1 MKSGDDGTCAELKFY
16 PGSIVETSRKRP
28 AASVHPAAPL
38 LDTPPEAD
46 FDALTK
52 LATKALGVPA
62 SLVSLVE
69 PHRQF
74 FKSHCGLPEPFAS
87 ERETPIS
94 HSVCQHVVASGRPL
108 IVEDARLHPLVQ
120 DNPGVLTLGMIAYL
134 GVPLFDSEGVAYG
147 AFCAFSGEPRR
158 WTAADVEILNTL
170 AAHAMSQID
179 LRIQVARQ
187 SRDLASLRRSEEI
200 RASVAQAERHD
211 LRTPLN
217 ALLLGLSGIRLLGE
231 LNEDQAVAMAM
242 VERNGRVL
250 SEMID
255 EMLDIGSID
264 ARGELALTRQPALP
278 LELLSRALD
287 QVTPL
292 ASERRQILN
301 NSGQELRAIMVDGEK
316 IVRVLVNV
324 LGNAIKFTPPGGR
337 IDVAV
342 GEEVDEGRSAVVF
355 SVRDTGAGVAEADL
369 ERIFVEGFRADETA
383 PTRRSAGIG
392 LTFCKRVIEAHGGRI
407 WVQSKVGEGS
417 TFSVSLPE
425 DAGGI

>member
-1 MKSGDDGTCAELKFY
+1 
-16 PGSIVETSRKRP
+16 
-28 AASVHPAAPL
+28 
-38 LDTPPEAD
+38 
-46 FDALTK
+46 
-52 LATKALGVPA
+52 
-62 SLVSLVE
+62 
-69 PHRQF
+69 
-74 FKSHCGLPEPFAS
+74 
-87 ERETPIS
+87 
-94 HSVCQHVVASGRPL
+94 
-108 IVEDARLHPLVQ
+108 
-120 DNPGVLTLGMIAYL
+120 MIAYL
-134 GVPLFDSEGVAYG
+134 GVPLFDSAGVAYG

-187 SRDLASLRRSEEI
+187 SHDLESLRRSEEI

-231 LNEDQAVAMAM
+231 LNEDQAVAMAI

-292 ASERRQILN
+292 AAERQQTLN
-301 NSGQELRAIMVDGEK
+301 SSGQALRAIMVDGEK

-342 GEEVDEGRSAVVF
+342 CEEVDEGQTSVVF

-392 LTFCKRVIEAHGGRI
+392 LTFCKRVIDAHGGRI
-407 WVQSKVGEGS
+407 WVQSKLGEGS
-417 TFSVSLPE
+417 TFSVSLP
-425 DAGGI
+425 GGCRGKSTRLRHGAVSKGWEFG

>member
-1 MKSGDDGTCAELKFY
+1 MKKD
-16 PGSIVETSRKRP
+16 PGLSRSSTERP
-28 AASVHPAAPL
+28 AAGAFVHPAAPL

-74 FKSHCGLPEPFAS
+74 FKSQCGLPEPLAS

-94 HSVCQHVVASGRPL
+94 HSVCQHVVASGQP
-108 IVEDARLHPLVQ
+108 IVIEDARLHPLVR
-120 DNPGVLTLGMIAYL
+120 DNLAITTLGVIAYL
-134 GVPLFDSEGVAYG
+134 GVPLFDSAGVAYG

-158 WTAADVEILNTL
+158 WTAADLEILTAL
-170 AAHAMSQID
+170 ADHAMRQID

-187 SRDLASLRRSEEI
+187 SHDLESLRRSEEI

-217 ALLLGLSGIRLLGE
+217 ALLMGVSGIRFLGE
-231 LNEDQAVAMAM
+231 LNEDQAVAMAI
-242 VERNGRVL
+242 VERNGHVL
-250 SEMID
+250 AEMID

-264 ARGELALTRQPALP
+264 ARGELALTRRPALP
-278 LELLSRALD
+278 LELLSRAIG

-292 ASERRQILN
+292 VAERQQTLS
-301 NSGQELRAIMVDGEK
+301 NSGQTLRAIMADGEK
-316 IVRVLVNV
+316 IVRVLVNI
-324 LGNAIKFTPPGGR
+324 LGNAIKFTPPGGC

-342 GEEVDEGRSAVVF
+342 FEEVDGGRSSVVF
-355 SVRDTGAGVAEADL
+355 SIRDTGIGISEADL
-369 ERIFVEGFRADETA
+369 QKIFAEGFRADETA
-383 PTRRSAGIG
+383 PTRRSTGIG
-392 LTFCKRVIEAHGGRI
+392 LTFCKRVVEAHGGRI
-407 WVQSKVGEGS
+407 LVKSQLGEGS
-417 TFSVSLPE
+417 TFSVSLPTE
-425 DAGGI
+425 CAQRSLR

>member
-1 MKSGDDGTCAELKFY
+1 METIAE
-16 PGSIVETSRKRP
+16 ISRSSAERP
-28 AASVHPAAPL
+28 AGGAFVHPAAPL

-74 FKSHCGLPEPFAS
+74 FKSQCGLREPFAS

-94 HSVCQHVVASGRPL
+94 HSVCQHVVASGQP
-108 IVEDARLHPLVQ
+108 IIIEDARLHPLLR
-120 DNPGVLTLGMIAYL
+120 DNLAIPTLGMVAYL
-134 GVPLFDSEGVAYG
+134 GVPLFDSAGVAYG

-158 WTAADVEILNTL
+158 WTAADLEILTAL
-170 AAHAMSQID
+170 AAHAMRQID

-187 SRDLASLRRSEEI
+187 NRDLASLRRSEEI

-217 ALLLGLSGIRLLGE
+217 ALLLGLRGIQLLGE
-231 LNEDQAVAMAM
+231 LNEDQAVAMAI

-250 SEMID
+250 AEMID

-264 ARGELALTRQPALP
+264 ARGELALARRPALP
-278 LELLSRALD
+278 LELLGRAIE

-292 ASERRQILN
+292 VTERQQTLS
-301 NSGQELRAIMVDGEK
+301 NSGQTLRAITADGEK
-316 IVRVLVNV
+316 IVRVLVNI
-324 LGNAIKFTPPGGR
+324 LGNAIKFTPPGGC
-337 IDVAV
+337 INVAV
-342 GEEVDEGRSAVVF
+342 FEEVDEGRAWVVF
-355 SVRDTGAGVAEADL
+355 SVRDTGIGISEADL
-369 ERIFVEGFRADETA
+369 QRIFAQGFRADETA

-392 LTFCKRVIEAHGGRI
+392 LTFCKRVVEAHGGRI
-407 WVQSKVGEGS
+407 WVTSKLGEGS
-417 TFSVSLPE
+417 TFSVSLPTE
-425 DAGGI
+425 FAQQSLR

>member
-1 MKSGDDGTCAELKFY
+1 MEKVTELSRSSGE
-16 PGSIVETSRKRP
+16 RP
-28 AASVHPAAPL
+28 AAGAFIHPAAPL

-74 FKSHCGLPEPFAS
+74 FKSQCGLREPFAS

-94 HSVCQHVVASGRPL
+94 HSVCRHVVASGQP
-108 IVEDARLHPLVQ
+108 IIIEDARLHPLVR
-120 DNPGVLTLGMIAYL
+120 DNLAIPTLGMIAYL
-134 GVPLFDSEGVAYG
+134 GVPLFDSAGVAYG

-158 WTAADVEILNTL
+158 WTAADLEILTAL
-170 AAHAMSQID
+170 AAHAMHQID

-187 SRDLASLRRSEEI
+187 NRDLASLRRSEEV

-217 ALLLGLSGIRLLGE
+217 ALLLGLSGIQLLGE
-231 LNEDQAVAMAM
+231 LNEDQAVAMAI
-242 VERNGRVL
+242 VKRNGRVL
-250 SEMID
+250 AEMID

-264 ARGELALTRQPALP
+264 ARGELALTRRPALP
-278 LELLSRALD
+278 LELLSRAIE

-292 ASERRQILN
+292 VAERQQTLSK
-301 NSGQELRAIMVDGEK
+301 SGQTLRAITADGEK
-316 IVRVLVNV
+316 IVRVLVNI
-324 LGNAIKFTPPGGR
+324 LGNAIKFTPPGGC

-342 GEEVDEGRSAVVF
+342 FEEVDEGRASVVF
-355 SVRDTGAGVAEADL
+355 SVRDTGIGISETDL
-369 ERIFVEGFRADETA
+369 QRIFAEGFRADETA

-392 LTFCKRVIEAHGGRI
+392 LTFCKRVVEAHGGRI
-407 WVQSKVGEGS
+407 WVTSKLGEGS
-417 TFSVSLPE
+417 TFSVSLPTE
-425 DAGGI
+425 FAQQSLQ

>member
-1 MKSGDDGTCAELKFY
+1 MKEETEL
-16 PGSIVETSRKRP
+16 SLLSTERP
-28 AASVHPAAPL
+28 EDWRDVVVHPAGPL

-74 FKSHCGLPEPFAS
+74 FKSQCGLHEPFAS

-94 HSVCQHVVASGRPL
+94 HSVCQHVVASGEPL
-108 IVEDARLHPLVQ
+108 VVEDARLHPLVR
-120 DNPGVLTLGMIAYL
+120 DNPAIRTLGMVAYL
-134 GVPLFDSEGVAYG
+134 GVPLFDSAGVAYG

-158 WTAADVEILNTL
+158 WTAADLEILSTL

-187 SRDLASLRRSEEI
+187 SRDLESLRRSEEI
-200 RASVAQAERHD
+200 RASVAQADRHD

-217 ALLLGLSGIRLLGE
+217 AILLGLKGLRLLGE
-231 LNEDQAVAMAM
+231 LNEDQAVALEI
-242 VERNGRVL
+242 VERNGRTL
-250 SEMID
+250 AEMID

-264 ARGELALTRQPALP
+264 ARGELALTRRPALP
-278 LELLSRALD
+278 LELLSRAIE

-292 ASERRQILN
+292 AAERMQTLN
-301 NSGQELRAIMVDGEK
+301 RSGQTLRAIMADDEK

-324 LGNAIKFTPPGGR
+324 MSNAIKFTPAGGR
-337 IDVAV
+337 IEIAV
-342 GEEVDEGRSAVVF
+342 GEEMDAGRTFVVF
-355 SVRDTGAGVAEADL
+355 SVRDTGVGISKANL

-383 PTRRSAGIG
+383 PTRRSAGVG
-392 LTFCKRVIEAHGGRI
+392 LTFCKRVLEAHGGRI
-407 WVQSKVGEGS
+407 WVQSKLGEGS
-417 TFSVSLPE
+417 TFSVSLPA
-425 DAGGI
+425 DLR